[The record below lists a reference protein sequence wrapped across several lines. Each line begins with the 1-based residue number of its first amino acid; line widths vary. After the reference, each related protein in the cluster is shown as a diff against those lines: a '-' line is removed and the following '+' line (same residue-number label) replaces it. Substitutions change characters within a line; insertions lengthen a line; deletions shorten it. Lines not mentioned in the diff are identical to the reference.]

1 MPFYFNHSSY
11 IVPAA
16 VLRGFLCLCLVTL
29 GTLLQA
35 QTATIKGSIIDLD
48 NQPALGVLVKEKGN
62 PTNGQGVDAFG
73 RFSINVPSGVDVVLL
88 FEGFSKNVVERP
100 FRLSPGEVR
109 EITVVID
116 NSVETGTVII
126 RGAGKTGLRPI
137 ETKLK
142 TSLPTINPGIES
154 FLIQAPVNFA
164 SELSS
169 SYSVRGGSFDE
180 NLIYVNDIQVYRPF
194 LVRAGEQ
201 EGLSFPN
208 PDMVDNIK
216 FSAGGFEA
224 KYGDRLSSVLDIRYH
239 RPDSFAGR
247 VSMGLLGASL
257 QMEGTTKSHQWTHNT
272 GFRYKNNSYIFNSLD
287 VQGDYR
293 PLYYDLQSYIT
304 YRPEEY
310 GRWEFSFLGN
320 YARNKYTFIP
330 STRQTDVGNINEALR
345 LTVFFDGQET
355 TQFETYFGA
364 ISTRFN
370 PEPTA
375 QLRFTLSAFNTY
387 ETEFFDI
394 QGAYRLDE
402 LERDLGSDEFGE
414 VLRNRGVGG
423 FIDHGRNIL
432 NATVLNFSHKGFV
445 DYEHQDRVLS
455 WGFDVQSEQIFDQL
469 KEWTLIDSA
478 GYAGPHPPDSLGYQ
492 DPNAQIN
499 QEIYLHDRVKAVND
513 LQNMRATAYIQHDKE
528 WTLKADANGLSDK
541 LSLNVG
547 ARAHYWSFN
556 QQLVGGPRVLMS
568 YTPTW
573 LGTLVNKRGKID
585 TLTKDIVLRFAAGY
599 YWQPPFYREMRGLD
613 GRVNPDIRA
622 QRSLHFIAGLDYIF
636 HAWHRPFKLTTELY
650 YKKLDNLIPYK
661 VENVRLRYLATNNS
675 KGYAGGADIMVN
687 GEFIPGVQSW
697 LRASVLKT
705 SEDLLDDY
713 YYLYL
718 NSEGDTIIPGFS
730 LNEVATDSIR
740 QVPGYI
746 PRPNDQRFS
755 FSMLFQDEMPKKP
768 WYKVLLT
775 MYFSTGVPF
784 GPPGNNR
791 YLDVSRTRSYIR
803 TDIGFSR
810 DLILPAKKNK
820 NKFNRTF
827 DSGTI
832 SLEVFNLL
840 GVNNII
846 NHQWVQ
852 DVNGRQYG
860 IPTYLT
866 GRRLNLRLALT
877 F

>member
-1 MPFYFNHSSY
+1 MHCNRLVNFTSSNTY
-11 IVPAA
+11 RFGLV
-16 VLRGFLCLCLVTL
+16 VLFQLVALIGF
-29 GTLLQA
+29 A
-35 QTATIKGSIIDLD
+35 QTATIRGTVIDLESK
-48 NQPALGVLVKEKGN
+48 PAAGTIIREKSN
-62 PTNGQGVDAFG
+62 PSNGTAVDAFG
-73 RFSINVPSGVDVVLL
+73 RFSINIPAGVDIVLE
-88 FEGFSKNVVERP
+88 FTFFGNKKEEQT
-100 FRLSPGEVR
+100 FRLSPGEVK
-109 EITVVID
+109 EINVMID
-116 NSVETGTVII
+116 NAVEIGGVTI
-126 RGAGKTGLRPI
+126 RGVGNTGLRTI

-154 FLIQAPVNFA
+154 YLIQAPVNFA

-180 NLIYVNDIQVYRPF
+180 NLVYVNEIMVYRPF

-247 VSMGLLGASL
+247 VTAGLLGASL
-257 QMEGTTKSHQWTHNT
+257 QLEGTTKNHKFTHNT

-293 PLYYDLQSYIT
+293 PLYYDLQSYLT

-320 YARNKYTFIP
+320 YSRNRYNFIP
-330 STRQTDVGNINEALR
+330 STRQTDVGNVNEALR
-345 LTVFFDGQET
+345 LTVFFDGQENT
-355 TQFETYFGA
+355 EFETYFGA
-364 ISTRFN
+364 LSTRFN
-370 PEPTA
+370 PNPDA
-375 QLRFTLSAFNTY
+375 QLRFTFSAFNTY

-432 NATVLNFSHKGFV
+432 NATVLSFSHKGFV
-445 DYEHQDRVLS
+445 NYEHQDRVLT
-455 WGFDVQSEQIFDQL
+455 WGFDVQQEQIYDKL

-478 GYAGPHPPDSLGYQ
+478 GYASPRPPDSLGYQ
-492 DPNAQIN
+492 DPSAQGE
-499 QEIYLHDRVKAVND
+499 QLIYLYDRVKAVND
-513 LQNMRATAYIQHDKE
+513 LNNMRATAFIQHDKD
-528 WTLKADANGLSDK
+528 WLLKKDADQTEDK
-541 LSLNVG
+541 LSLNIG
-547 ARAHYWSFN
+547 ARINYWSFN
-556 QQLVGGPRVLMS
+556 EQIVGGPRMILT
-568 YTPTW
+568 YTPSW
-573 LGTLVNKRGKID
+573 IGTQENKRGTLD
-585 TLTKDIVLRFAAGY
+585 TLKKDIVLRFSAGY

-622 QRSLHFIAGLDYIF
+622 QRSLHFIAGMDYIF

-661 VENVRLRYLATNNS
+661 VENVRLRYLASNNS
-675 KGYAGGADIMVN
+675 TGYAAGADIMVN

-697 LRASVLKT
+697 LRASILKT
-705 SEDLLDDY
+705 EEDLVDDFY
-713 YYLYL
+713 FLYL
-718 NSEGDTIIPGFS
+718 NNDGDTIIPGFTIDDTP
-730 LNEVATDSIR
+730 VDSIR

-755 FSMLFQDEMPKKP
+755 FSMLFQDEMPRKP

-775 MYFSTGVPF
+775 LYFATGVPF
-784 GPPGNNR
+784 GPPGNDR
-791 YLDVSRTRSYIR
+791 YLDINRTRSYIR

-810 DLILPAKKNK
+810 DLILPGKKNK
-820 NKFNRTF
+820 NAFNRTF
-827 DSGTI
+827 DSGSI
-832 SLEVFNLL
+832 SIEVFNLL

-866 GRRLNLRLALT
+866 GRRINLRLALT